1 LVDPLFF
8 LFFPNTPPASLPIPF
23 LTLPSSSDSPPVV
36 LDYTV
41 KPLVTQFYSHRG
53 ARLPDT
59 PASSDELYSDV
70 ASSSF
75 FDDVPSSPP
84 VELSYLIDSS
94 LEQLVRRSHHLCRPP
109 DCYSPSAFTVTSLS
123 ESASYRDAIL
133 HLEWQHVMAKEIA
146 GLEQTG
152 TWDLV
157 SYPPR
162 ARPITCK
169 WVYKVKTHSDG
180 SLERYKTRLI
190 AHDFQQEQ
198 GCNYDETFALVAHI
212 TTIHTLLTVASFQEW
227 SISQLDVKNVF
238 LNGEL
243 REDVY
248 MPPSPR
254 YSVPEGMV
262 CHLRRS
268 LYGLKQAPRALF

>member
-94 LEQLVRRSHHLCRPP
+94 LEQLVRRSHRLRRPP

-133 HLEWQHVMAKEIA
+133 HLEWPHVMAKEIA

-248 MPPSPR
+248 MPPITQVFCP
-254 YSVPEGMV
+254 
-262 CHLRRS
+262 
-268 LYGLKQAPRALF
+268 